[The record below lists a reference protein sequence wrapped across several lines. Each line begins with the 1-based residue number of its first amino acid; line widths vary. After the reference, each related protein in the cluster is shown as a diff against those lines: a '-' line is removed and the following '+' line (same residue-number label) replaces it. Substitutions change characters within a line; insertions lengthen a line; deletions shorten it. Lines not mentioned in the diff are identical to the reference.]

1 MAISKGEYNMQIT
14 TNEAEESLA
23 AINSMMQKMRRTA
36 ANGGAHYFLIL
47 WGVIWF
53 FGFLGS
59 HFFTANIGGYIW
71 GALDI
76 LGGFGS
82 WLIGM
87 LLNRRVRN
95 TSVSIPGR
103 RIGLFWLA
111 LFVYCMLTIWIALP
125 LNGKQVAMFFVL
137 FAMLGWIA
145 MGFLLS
151 LSVVKLA
158 LLITAVAFA
167 GYFLFPEI
175 FYMWMAL
182 LGGGTMIGCGLYI
195 RFRWR

>member
-1 MAISKGEYNMQIT
+1 MQIT
-14 TNEAEESLA
+14 PNEAEESLA
-23 AINSMMQKMRRTA
+23 AISFMMQKMRRTA

-47 WGVIWF
+47 WGMVWF

-59 HFFTANIGGYIW
+59 QFLPDKITGYIW
-71 GALDI
+71 LVLDI

-95 TSVSIPGR
+95 TSVSVTGR
-103 RIGLFWLA
+103 RIGFFWLT
-111 LFVYCMLTIWIALP
+111 LFIYCMLTVWIAMP
-125 LNGKQVAMFFVL
+125 LNGKQLAMFIIIFV
-137 FAMLGWIA
+137 MVGWIA
-145 MGFLLS
+145 MGLLLS
-151 LSVVKLA
+151 FSVGRFA
-158 LLITAVAFA
+158 LFITAVAFA

-175 FYMWMAL
+175 FYLWMAL

-195 RFRWR
+195 RFRWQ